1 MASKQLSRIDEMII
15 NNKKFSIMESIRK
28 IDEMILLTKSD
39 KTIDVNNLR
48 LERRNLEITLK
59 NVKKDYLSPVTKLK
73 N

>member
-1 MASKQLSRIDEMII
+1 MVTKQLSRIDEMII

-28 IDEMILLTKSD
+28 IDEMILLAKSD

-59 NVKKDYLSPVTKLK
+59 NVKKDYLRPVTKL
-73 N
+73 